1 MPAVDIDAMLQRL
14 RASLGAG
21 PPPGWPP
28 RSFGGAVPPATEWT
42 GVASAAARSASD
54 SLDARRQILSNAHA
68 SVGPIVQNGG
78 QVSLNARSRL
88 DAIYNQWLAD
98 KAALDPVATTPAGKI
113 ALLRAGALRIGE
125 AQAVVKG
132 AQAQFASLAGQVET
146 ITASLSTARSNKP
159 ATGGVQAVD
168 YTEVPEAPRIP
179 PPESPWEYNLD
190 FTSDVE
196 AGSSKYPGVTSAGEV
211 TSIDD
216 VWNELNRCFN
226 CNFPMGGAPKN
237 LPKVGDELPLEIRMA
252 GQKLP
257 ANFPVRVTQVARSA
271 NDINIEFVTLP
282 GHVDGPGS
290 TIHFRF
296 YEGGGQLHLGI
307 RGYITQGPGSEDI
320 PILSPGLRTG
330 YTGVA
335 MGVWQPYID
344 RVTRHVAE
352 AKGLMT
358 YGGR

>member
-1 MPAVDIDAMLQRL
+1 MAAVDIDGTLQRL
-14 RASLGAG
+14 RALLGSG
-21 PPPGWPP
+21 VPPDREPRTFGGPVPPP
-28 RSFGGAVPPATEWT
+28 AEWA
-42 GVASAAARSASD
+42 GMASTAARSASD
-54 SLDARRQILSNAHA
+54 DLDARRQVLATASA
-68 SVGPIVQNGG
+68 SVDPIIRGG
-78 QVSLNARSRL
+78 RDISLRARSRL
-88 DAIYNQWLAD
+88 DAIYSQWLAD
-98 KAALDPVATTPAGKI
+98 KAALAPVGATPAGKT
-113 ALLRAGALRIGE
+113 ALLRTGALRISE

-132 AQAQFASLAGQVET
+132 AQARFASLAGQVDA
-146 ITASLSTARSNKP
+146 ITAGLPTARGSKF
-159 ATGGVQAVD
+159 GKGDIHAVD
-168 YTEVPEAPRIP
+168 YTQLPESPRVP

-196 AGSSKYPGVTSAGEV
+196 AGSFKYPGITSAGKV

-257 ANFPVRVTQVARSA
+257 VNFPVRVTQIQRSA

-282 GHVDGPGS
+282 GHVDGPDS

-296 YEGGGQLHLGI
+296 YQSGGQLHLGI
-307 RGYITQGPGSEDI
+307 RGYITQGPGSEDW
-320 PILSPGLRTG
+320 PIFSPGLRAG
-330 YTGVA
+330 YTCVA

-344 RVTRHVAE
+344 RITRHVAE